1 MSYAFLEF
9 KHLSFTYDS
18 MTHPLFTDLNLQ
30 FNSGWTGVVGAN
42 GTGKSTL
49 MKLAAGIIPPDSGKI
64 EASGEILY
72 CEQRT
77 DNKPAELDELLN
89 DFSGNAQ
96 ALINKLHLGHDW
108 PERWDTLSHGE
119 RKRAQIAVMLYLQ
132 PEVLALDE
140 PTNHIDEQTRN
151 MLIAALKTY
160 RGVGLLVSHDR
171 EMLDTL
177 CKQCLFID
185 PPDIVVRP
193 GGVSEGMTQ
202 ERLELNAARDE
213 DDRIKQQ
220 EKHLKQEKQRRHELS
235 EQAMAKNTKSGLSS
249 KDHDQRD
256 KIRLGRIT
264 GKDAVGTHFEEQMA
278 GRLKQVEKARAAIH
292 VKKEYETGIWLEDGG
307 YSKRSAL
314 FRLQA
319 GSIPLG
325 PTRTLVFPE
334 LTMAPQDHIA
344 LTGPNGGGKT
354 TLLQYILHHLN
365 VESDKLVVVPQE
377 ITAEESQEI
386 LAQVKRLPKDELGRL
401 MQTISRLGSRPQRLL
416 ESDMPSPGEIR
427 KLLLALG
434 ITRGPHLIIMDEP
447 TNHMDLPSILCLEN
461 ALSQCP
467 CGLLLVSHDRR
478 FLQQVTSL
486 EWTIDEGV
494 VNIRH

>member
-1 MSYAFLEF
+1 MSYAFLNF

-18 MTHPLFTDLNLQ
+18 MTHPMFLDLNLQ

-64 EASGEILY
+64 EASGEVLY

-77 DNKPAELDELLN
+77 DDRPAELEELLN
-89 DFSGNAQ
+89 DFSGRAQ
-96 ALINKLHLGHDW
+96 ALVSRLRLCHDW

-119 RKRAQIAVMLYLQ
+119 RKRAQIAVMLYMQ

-171 EMLDTL
+171 EMLDML
-177 CKQCLFID
+177 CSQCLFID
-185 PPDIVVRP
+185 PPDIVLRP

-213 DDRIKQQ
+213 DDRIKRQ
-220 EKHLKQEKQRRHELS
+220 ENHLKAEKQRRHELA

-307 YSKRSAL
+307 FSKRSAL
-314 FRLQA
+314 FRLPS
-319 GSIPLG
+319 GSISLG
-325 PTRTLVFPE
+325 PERVLEFPE
-334 LTMAPQDHIA
+334 LVMSPQDHIA

-354 TLLQYILHHLN
+354 TLLRHILQHLN
-365 VESDKLVVVPQE
+365 LEADRLVTVPQE
-377 ITAEESQEI
+377 ITADESQEI
-386 LAQVKRLPKDELGRL
+386 LAQVKKLPNDQLGRL

-434 ITRGPHLIIMDEP
+434 ITRGPHLIVMDEP
-447 TNHMDLPSILCLEN
+447 TNHMDLPSILCLEE

-478 FLQQVTSL
+478 FLKAVTTI
-486 EWTIDEGV
+486 EWNIDDGQLV
-494 VNIRH
+494 IHH

>member
-1 MSYAFLEF
+1 MPYSFLEF

-49 MKLAAGIIPPDSGKI
+49 MKLAAGLLEPDAGKI
-64 EASGEILY
+64 DSSGEILY

-77 DNKPAELDELLN
+77 DHQPDELAALLQ
-89 DFSGNAQ
+89 DYSGSAQ
-96 ALINKLHLGHDW
+96 TLIKKLQLGADW

-140 PTNHIDEQTRN
+140 PTNHIDAQTRD
-151 MLIAALKTY
+151 MLIAALKAY

-177 CKQCLFID
+177 CDQCLFID

-193 GGVSEGMTQ
+193 GGVSDGMTQ
-202 ERLELNAARDE
+202 ERRELNAARDE
-213 DDRIKQQ
+213 DDRIKHQ
-220 EKHLKQEKQRRHELS
+220 EKHLRAEKQRRHELA
-235 EQAMAKNTKSGLSS
+235 EQAMAKNTKSGLSA

-264 GKDAVGTHFEEQMA
+264 GKDAVGTHFEEQMS

-307 YSKRSAL
+307 FSRRSYL
-314 FRLQA
+314 FRLAA

-325 PTRTLVFPE
+325 PERRLEFPE

-354 TLLQYILHHLN
+354 TLLHYILQHLN
-365 VESDKLVVVPQE
+365 VETNKLVLVPQE
-377 ITAEESQEI
+377 ITAEESRDI
-386 LAQVKRLPKDELGRL
+386 LTQTKQLPKDQLGRL

-447 TNHMDLPSILCLEN
+447 TNHMDLPSILCLEE

-478 FLQQVTSL
+478 FLQAVTSR
-486 EWTIDEGV
+486 EWA
-494 VNIRH
+494 IRDSLVTVRM